1 MTDRIHPSSKPNN
14 TTVTNTTIK
23 SPKLPL
29 PPAKA
34 QLYNQNAPKLPLPP
48 AKAHLYDQKGRPYK
62 QNKTNSNK
70 ECHNI
75 FRRCFCLC
83 CFWSILIT
91 ILILLLA
98 IISGTILYLLY
109 RPHRPTFHVTSL
121 RISRFNLSTTSD
133 GTTHLTSNLNL
144 TLSTKNPNNKI
155 IFHYDPIAIA
165 CLTDET
171 ELASGYFNNSFTSV
185 ANNITII
192 RFSLRSDAV
201 LLETEAVNRI
211 RMDMK
216 KKLGLRLKLL
226 LDTHAIVKVES
237 FRSKKVGIR
246 IKCEGIRSVI
256 PKSRGAGLNS
266 SSSLSSSSVF
276 ARVADAKCEVDL
288 RIKIWKWT
296 F

>member
-1 MTDRIHPSSKPNN
+1 MTETIQPSSKPNSN
-14 TTVTNTTIK
+14 TVTNTTIK

-34 QLYNQNAPKLPLPP
+34 QLYNQNAPKLLPLPP
-48 AKAHLYDQKGRPYK
+48 AKAHLYDQNGRPYK

-70 ECHNI
+70 ESRNI

-98 IISGTILYLLY
+98 TISATILYLLY
-109 RPHRPTFHVTSL
+109 RPHRPTFSVTSL
-121 RISRFNLSTTSD
+121 RISRFNLSTASD
-133 GTTHLTSNLNL
+133 GTTHLTSNLNF

-192 RFSLRSDAV
+192 RSSLRSDAV

-211 RMDMK
+211 RLDMK
-216 KKLGLRLKLL
+216 KKMGLQLKLL

-237 FRSKKVGIR
+237 FRSKKVRIR

-256 PKSRGAGLNS
+256 PKTRGAGLNS
-266 SSSLSSSSVF
+266 SSSSSVF